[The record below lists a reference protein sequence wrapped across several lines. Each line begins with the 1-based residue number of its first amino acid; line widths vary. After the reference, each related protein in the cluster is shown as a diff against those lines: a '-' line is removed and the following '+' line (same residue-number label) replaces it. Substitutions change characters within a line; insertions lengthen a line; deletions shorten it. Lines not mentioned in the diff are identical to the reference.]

1 MEMHAEINSTL
12 IQCLRT
18 MLRPVVRFCLNRS
31 LGLRELLEA
40 AKVVFIELAVEE
52 LKGRDEKINI
62 SRISV
67 VTGVHRKD
75 AVRIYREGDIQDVS
89 TRFTSRVVNQWR
101 RDKRFTDK
109 GGKPRILE
117 FEGDESEFAKLV
129 NLVSTDLHPGTV
141 LFDLER
147 LGAVERTKGGLKLK
161 VRSYMPLH
169 NPKEGMRLMSS
180 DTEDLMF
187 GVIDNIF
194 AEDEKNL
201 PNYHG
206 KVVYDNV
213 AEEDIP
219 KIRAWLFKACG
230 ALHAR
235 ALAHLAKYDLDIN
248 PDSKK
253 KGGKRI
259 ALGLFTRT

>member
-1 MEMHAEINSTL
+1 MDMVGEINSTL
-12 IQCLRT
+12 IECLRT

-40 AKVVFIELAVEE
+40 AKVVFIDLAVEE
-52 LKGRDEKINI
+52 FKARGEKINI

-89 TRFTSRVVNQWR
+89 TRFTSRVINQWR
-101 RDKRFTDK
+101 RDKRFMSK
-109 GGKPRILE
+109 SGRPRVLT
-117 FEGDESEFAKLV
+117 FEGDESEFAQLV

-147 LGAVERTKGGLKLK
+147 HGSVERTRSGLRLHA
-161 VRSYMPLH
+161 RSYMPQY
-169 NPKEGMRLMSS
+169 NPKEGMRLLAT
-180 DTEDLMF
+180 DTEDLML
-187 GVIDNIF
+187 GVLDNIF
-194 AEDEKNL
+194 ADDEKNL

-213 AEEDIP
+213 DPADVP
-219 KIRAWLFKACG
+219 KIRNWLFKACG
-230 ALHAR
+230 ALHQR
-235 ALAHLAKYDLDIN
+235 ALAQLAKYDLDIN
-248 PDSKK
+248 PDKK
-253 KGGKRI
+253 KRGGKRVT
-259 ALGLFTRT
+259 LGIFTRT